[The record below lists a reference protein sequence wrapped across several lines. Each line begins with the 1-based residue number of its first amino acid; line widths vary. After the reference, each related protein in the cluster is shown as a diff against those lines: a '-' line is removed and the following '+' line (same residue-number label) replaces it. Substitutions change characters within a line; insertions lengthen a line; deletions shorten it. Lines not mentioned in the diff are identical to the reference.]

1 MTVRPMAKG
10 LKVMLVVA
18 RDKDAAKFEGF
29 LAEAGH
35 QAVGHCGEGDD
46 FSARAGI
53 CKPDVVVIDAEMP
66 RPDLLSRIAG
76 LRRVA
81 PRPIVLF
88 CDAGNSDE
96 IAAAVSAGVNALI
109 PGKATRERLAA
120 AIDVAVAQFGETNK
134 LLRERDRAAT
144 ALAERKLIERAKGII
159 MKQRGLDED
168 AAYKFMR
175 QAAMNKN
182 LRLGQLAASIIEAEE
197 LLG

>member
-1 MTVRPMAKG
+1 MAMG
-10 LKVMLVVA
+10 LKVMLVTG
-18 RDKDAAKFEGF
+18 RDEDAPEFEGF
-29 LAEAGH
+29 LAATGHRVVGRAREA
-35 QAVGHCGEGDD
+35 DD
-46 FSARAGI
+46 LAAAARA
-53 CKPDVVVIDAEMP
+53 CRPDVVVIDATAP
-66 RPDLLSRIAG
+66 HAG
-76 LRRVA
+76 LLERIETLRRTA
-81 PRPIVLF
+81 PRPIALF
-88 CDAGNSDE
+88 CDAGNTDE
-96 IAAAVSAGVNALI
+96 IAAAVGAGVNALI

-134 LLRERDRAAT
+134 LLRERDRATT

>member
-1 MTVRPMAKG
+1 MAKG
-10 LKVMLVVA
+10 LKVMLVIA
-18 RDKDAAKFEGF
+18 RDDAADFEGF

-35 QAVGHCGEGDD
+35 QVVGRCGEGDD
-46 FSARAGI
+46 LAARAGSWR
-53 CKPDVVVIDAEMP
+53 PDVIVIDAAAP
-66 RPDLLSRIAG
+66 SAGLLTKIDG
-76 LRRVA
+76 LRRA
-81 PRPIVLF
+81 ASRPIALF

-96 IAAAVSAGVNALI
+96 ITAAVGAGVNALI
-109 PGKATRERLAA
+109 PVRATRDRLMS
-120 AIDVAVAQFGETNK
+120 AIDVALAQFGETNR
-134 LLRERDRAAT
+134 LLRERDRATT